1 MSREL
6 TGELLIGAARVP
18 AAAGTMKALDPSTG
32 ELIGPEFAFGGAAE
46 VDRALRLADE
56 AFDSYSHTGLAERAA
71 FLDLIADKLEA
82 VRDEL
87 AARTAL
93 ETGLPVAQFEGEAL
107 RTAAVFRKFATVVRQ
122 GRFLQAAIDP
132 AQPDRRPAPRMD
144 HRLQKVAL
152 GPVVIFGASNFPIS
166 YSVAGGDTASALAAG
181 CPVVVKAHNA
191 HPGASEIQGRV
202 IQQAVAEA
210 GLHEGVFSLVRGAGN
225 EIGEALVDHPLVR
238 AVTFTGSEA
247 GGMAL
252 YRRAQQRPDPI
263 PVFTEMT
270 SVNPT
275 FVLPAALAARGAE
288 IGGGLIQR
296 AMYNVGQACL
306 KPAILL
312 AVDGPGFQELRDA
325 ATAEVEKAAA
335 RTMLTPS
342 IHDSYTRNVRRL
354 EDNGAGLIGA
364 GSAPAGAG
372 DGQSLLYEVTGERL
386 LAEPALREEVFGP
399 AVLLVRLTGP
409 DQLLE
414 VARAFRGQLSATLHA
429 EAADRAAAEQLLPI
443 LERRTGRIVFNA
455 FSIPQEVSYASTHGG
470 PFPATSD
477 SRFTSVGMGAIE
489 RFLRPVTYQNFPD
502 ELLPQP
508 LRAANPLHL
517 WRLVDGELSR
527 R

>member
-1 MSREL
+1 MKL
-6 TGELLIGAARVP
+6 TGDLLIGAAQVP
-18 AAAGTMKALDPSTG
+18 ATTGTMKALNPATG

-46 VDRALRLADE
+46 VDRAVRLADE

-71 FLDLIADKLEA
+71 FLDLIADKLQA
-82 VRDEL
+82 VKSEL

-93 ETGLPVAQFEGEAL
+93 ETGLPAAQFEGEVI
-107 RTAAVFRKFATVVRQ
+107 RTATVFRRFATVVRQ
-122 GRFLQAAIDP
+122 GRFLQATIDP
-132 AQPDRRPAPRMD
+132 AQPDRQPTPRLD

-181 CPVVVKAHNA
+181 CPVIVKAHNA

-202 IQQAVAEA
+202 IRQAVAEA

-238 AVTFTGSEA
+238 AVTFTGSEG

-252 YRRAQQRPDPI
+252 HRRAQQRPDPI

-288 IGGGLIQR
+288 IGAGLVQR
-296 AMYNVGQACL
+296 AVYNVGQACL

-312 AVDGPGFQELRDA
+312 AVDAPGFQELRDA
-325 ATAEVEKAAA
+325 ATAEVEKVAA
-335 RTMLTPS
+335 RAMLTPG
-342 IHDSYTRNVRRL
+342 IHDSYIRNVQRM
-354 EDNGAGLIGA
+354 ENDGATLIGA
-364 GSAPAGAG
+364 GPAPARAW
-372 DGQSLLYEVTGERL
+372 DGQSLLYEVTGDQL

-399 AVLLVRLTGP
+399 VILLVRLTGT

-414 VARAFRGQLSATLHA
+414 AARAFRGQLSAALHA
-429 EAADRAAAEQLLPI
+429 DAADRIAAEQLVPI

-455 FSIPQEVSYASTHGG
+455 FSIPQEISYASTHGG

-489 RFLRPVTYQNFPD
+489 RFVRPVTYQNFPD
-502 ELLPQP
+502 DLLPQP
-508 LRAANPLHL
+508 LREANPLHL
-517 WRLVDGELSR
+517 WRLVDGDLSQQ
-527 R
+527 